1 MEENKRYKVLLVEDE
16 ENIATLFKYNLKKS
30 GFECEVACN
39 GIEGLDKVTK
49 FHPDIIISDIMMP
62 EMDGLEFRKV
72 LIENPNYNQ
81 IPFVFLTA
89 KGEEEDILG
98 GYELDIEDYIIKTSS
113 PKVVL
118 AKLTAILKSK
128 QKEREKTVGE
138 VQQAADNLGTKVV
151 PDEFLSI
158 NGFEVKHFHR
168 TFDNIPGGDFI
179 DYMAL
184 NEDTG
189 VVVLGDVMGKKWKA
203 WYFAVAYAGYV
214 RSAVRFALKSET
226 TLSPADILTKVNES
240 VHNDERIAEVFITL
254 SVLVLNNKNK
264 TVTYSGAGDLP
275 ILLKSDNVKLIE
287 SQGLLLGFDANAKYK
302 DNVVQLNPGDEIILF
317 TDGLIESRNPS
328 GELYG
333 NERLIKS
340 ASEATKNDDLL
351 EFIKTDF
358 NTFTNSVYE
367 DDLSLISI
375 KAV

>member
-1 MEENKRYKVLLVEDE
+1 MEDNKRYKVLLVEDE

-30 GFECEVACN
+30 GFECEVAGN
-39 GIEGLDKVTK
+39 GIEGLDKVAE
-49 FHPDIIISDIMMP
+49 FNPDIIISDIMMP
-62 EMDGLEFRKV
+62 EMDGLEFRKI
-72 LIENPNYNQ
+72 LIENPNFNQ

-138 VQQAADNLGTKVV
+138 VQQAADNLGAKVV
-151 PDEFLSI
+151 PDEFLKI
-158 NGFEVKHFHR
+158 NGFDVKHFHR
-168 TFDNIPGGDFI
+168 SFDNIPGGDFI

-184 NEDTG
+184 DEDTG

-214 RSAVRFALKSET
+214 RSAVRFAIKSEAT
-226 TLSPADILTKVNES
+226 VSPAEILAKVNES
-240 VHNDERIAEVFITL
+240 VNNDERISEVFITL
-254 SVLVLNNKNK
+254 SVLLLNNKNK
-264 TVTYSGAGDLP
+264 TVTYAGAGDLP
-275 ILLKSDNVKLIE
+275 ILLKTDGVKLIE
-287 SQGLLLGFDANAKYK
+287 SHGLLLGFDANAKYK
-302 DNVVQLNPGDEIILF
+302 DNLVQLNSGDEIILF
-317 TDGLIESRNPS
+317 TDGLIESRNPL

-333 NERLIKS
+333 NERLIDT
-340 ASEATKNDDLL
+340 ASRAERSDDLL
-351 EFIKTDF
+351 EFIKSDF
-358 NTFTNSVYE
+358 NSFTNNVYE
-367 DDLSLISI
+367 DDFSLISI

>member
-1 MEENKRYKVLLVEDE
+1 MEDNKRYKVLLVEDE
-16 ENIATLFKYNLKKS
+16 ENISTLFKYNLKKS
-30 GFECEVACN
+30 GFECEVAAN
-39 GIEGLDKVTK
+39 GIEGLDKVAK
-49 FHPDIIISDIMMP
+49 FNPDIIISDIMMP
-62 EMDGLEFRKV
+62 EMDGLEFRKI
-72 LIENPNYNQ
+72 LIENPNFNQ

-138 VQQAADNLGTKVV
+138 VQQAADNLGAKVV
-151 PDEFLSI
+151 PDEFLKI
-158 NGFEVKHFHR
+158 NGFDVKHFHR
-168 TFDNIPGGDFI
+168 SFDNIPGGDFI

-184 NEDTG
+184 DKDTG

-226 TLSPADILTKVNES
+226 NVSPAEILAKVNES
-240 VHNDERIAEVFITL
+240 VHNDERISEVFITL
-254 SVLVLNNKNK
+254 SVLVLNNINK
-264 TVTYSGAGDLP
+264 TVTYAGAGDLP
-275 ILLKSDNVKLIE
+275 ILLKTDGVKLIE
-287 SQGLLLGFDANAKYK
+287 SHGLLLGFDANAKYQ
-302 DNVVQLNPGDEIILF
+302 DRLVQLNSGDEIILF

-333 NERLIKS
+333 NERLIDS
-340 ASEATKNDDLL
+340 ASRAGKSDDLL
-351 EFIKTDF
+351 EFIKSDF
-358 NTFTNSVYE
+358 NSFTYNVYE
-367 DDLSLISI
+367 DDFSLISI

>member
-39 GIEGLDKVTK
+39 GIEGLDKVAK
-49 FHPDIIISDIMMP
+49 FNPDIIISDIMMP
-62 EMDGLEFRKV
+62 EMDGLEFRKI
-72 LIENPNYNQ
+72 LIENPNFNQ

-138 VQQAADNLGTKVV
+138 VQQAADDLGAKVV
-151 PDEFLSI
+151 PEEFLKI
-158 NGFEVKHFHR
+158 NGFDVKHFHR
-168 TFDNIPGGDFI
+168 SFDNIPGGDFI

-226 TLSPADILTKVNES
+226 TVSPAEILAKVNES

-254 SVLVLNNKNK
+254 SVLVLDNKNK
-264 TVTYSGAGDLP
+264 TVTYAGAGDLP
-275 ILLKSDNVKLIE
+275 ILLKSNEVKLIE
-287 SQGLLLGFDANAKYK
+287 SHGLLLGFDANAKYK
-302 DNVVQLNPGDEIILF
+302 DNLVKLNSGEEIILF

-333 NERLIKS
+333 NERLIDAASRAEKS
-340 ASEATKNDDLL
+340 DDLL
-351 EFIKTDF
+351 EFIKSDF
-358 NTFTNSVYE
+358 NSFTNNVYE
-367 DDLSLISI
+367 DDFSLISI